1 MSETPRARARRMR
14 SVDDLARRMSG
25 KPRKIDWPVVTVWA
39 ALVVSSWAV
48 VAVIASWVLA

>member
-25 KPRKIDWPVVTVWA
+25 KPSKIDWPVVTVWA
-39 ALVVSSWAV
+39 ALVVSSWSVV
-48 VAVIASWVLA
+48 VAFACWVLA